1 MEMHNNFRE
10 FLKTWLIWLGFG
22 RNHQPHILILI
33 LFALLR
39 NMYIFSCH
47 VYVLE
52 ISSLEVISSNFL
64 FTFLLLLIA
73 HKTYIE
79 LHIYSLSCFFV
90 VLLFDDE
97 TMSQPSEEYM
107 KCQCTKITIL
117 LPHTDDHKP
126 LAKKN
131 CGIWYEIILS
141 KGSPLNIAFR

>member
-33 LFALLR
+33 LFALLG

-64 FTFLLLLIA
+64 LTFLLLLIA

-97 TMSQPSEEYM
+97 TMS
-107 KCQCTKITIL
+107 
-117 LPHTDDHKP
+117 
-126 LAKKN
+126 
-131 CGIWYEIILS
+131 
-141 KGSPLNIAFR
+141 